1 LINYNLS
8 TENRKL
14 KTENGIKGVVMKIF
28 QRGLIKGLLADTE
41 AAVSSEHAL
50 LLTLI
55 ALAILASVTYFGST
69 VSNNLYNTS
78 MSVLPFGS

>member
-1 LINYNLS
+1 
-8 TENRKL
+8 
-14 KTENGIKGVVMKIF
+14 MKF
-28 QRGLIKGLLADTE
+28 FKRGLIKALLGDTE

-69 VSNNLYNTS
+69 VSTTLYQTS